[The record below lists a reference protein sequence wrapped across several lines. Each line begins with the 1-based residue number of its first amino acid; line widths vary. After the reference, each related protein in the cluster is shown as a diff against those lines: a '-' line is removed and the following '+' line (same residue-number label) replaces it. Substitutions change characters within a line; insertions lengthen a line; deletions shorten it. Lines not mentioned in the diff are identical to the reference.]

1 MNSAIGKLYPST
13 KFCFILLV
21 IIVSI
26 FTPGHWFQY
35 AMFPM
40 FAVLS
45 LFSRTFVKYLKA
57 YLSSILL
64 IVVLIFA
71 VQVFIVHYDDTVPV
85 WAFIGFSQ
93 TGLDA
98 SLGIT
103 SKIAAICAAI
113 MWFFQV
119 TDTKDMVYAMERANF
134 PKKMTFVIISTI
146 QMVPQMS
153 ALSTTIMDA
162 QKSRGIETE
171 GGLMVRMKAFVPML
185 GPLVLSLIQQ
195 TEERAL
201 ALQSRA
207 FLSKAHKTSLYQLD
221 KRPVDMVIQIVCLV
235 LFIGYVVW
243 MVIK

>member
-1 MNSAIGKLYPST
+1 MNSSIGKLYPST
-13 KFCFILLV
+13 KFSFILL
-21 IIVSI
+21 IIIISI

-35 AMFPM
+35 AMFLL

-45 LFSRTFVKYLKA
+45 LFSGTFVKYLKS

-64 IVVLIFA
+64 IVVLIFV
-71 VQVFIVHYDDTVPV
+71 VQVFIVHYDDTTPI

-93 TGLDA
+93 TGLSA

-103 SKIAAICAAI
+103 SRIAAICAAI

-119 TDTKDMVYAMERANF
+119 TSTKDMVYAMERANF

-153 ALSTTIMDA
+153 ALSNTIMDA
-162 QKSRGIETE
+162 QRSRGIETE
-171 GGLMVRMKAFVPML
+171 GDLKTRMKAFVPML

-207 FLSKAHKTSLYQLD
+207 FLSKARKTSLYQID
-221 KRPVDMVIQIVCLV
+221 KRPVDVVIQIMCLAAFV
-235 LFIGYVVW
+235 AYVVW
-243 MVIK
+243 MVIA

>member
-85 WAFIGFSQ
+85 WALLRRLQLFVRRSCGS
-93 TGLDA
+93 
-98 SLGIT
+98 
-103 SKIAAICAAI
+103 SK
-113 MWFFQV
+113 
-119 TDTKDMVYAMERANF
+119 
-134 PKKMTFVIISTI
+134 
-146 QMVPQMS
+146 
-153 ALSTTIMDA
+153 
-162 QKSRGIETE
+162 
-171 GGLMVRMKAFVPML
+171 
-185 GPLVLSLIQQ
+185 
-195 TEERAL
+195 
-201 ALQSRA
+201 
-207 FLSKAHKTSLYQLD
+207 
-221 KRPVDMVIQIVCLV
+221 
-235 LFIGYVVW
+235 
-243 MVIK
+243 